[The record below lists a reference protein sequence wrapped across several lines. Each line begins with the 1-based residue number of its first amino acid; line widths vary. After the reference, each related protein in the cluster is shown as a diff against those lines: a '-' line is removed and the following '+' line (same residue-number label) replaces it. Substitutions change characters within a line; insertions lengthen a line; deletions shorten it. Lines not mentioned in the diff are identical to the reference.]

1 LSRGKKEINFFLH
14 GVDTRLQVWY
24 HAGMCN
30 TTHNHEHEH
39 FPCDCHRPEYAYT
52 DSLCPMCEEERERER
67 EARRNGEYAE
77 PSFEDACREA
87 DNQAFADAA
96 GQMSRED
103 WDADND
109 WLASAGWGEM

>member
-1 LSRGKKEINFFLH
+1 MSNAH
-14 GVDTRLQVWY
+14 
-24 HAGMCN
+24 
-30 TTHNHEHEH
+30 HNNEAEH

-67 EARRNGEYAE
+67 EARRNGEDAE
-77 PSFEDACREA
+77 PQYADDAEA

-96 GQMSRED
+96 GQMTRED

>member
-1 LSRGKKEINFFLH
+1 MSRGKEEINFFLH
-14 GVDTRLQVWY
+14 GVDTSPQVWY
-24 HAGMCN
+24 HVGMC
-30 TTHNHEHEH
+30 TTNPNEFEH

-67 EARRNGEYAE
+67 EARRNGEHAE
-77 PSFEDACREA
+77 PSFEDASREA
-87 DNQAFADAA
+87 DNQAFADAC
-96 GQMSRED
+96 GQMTQDD

>member
-1 LSRGKKEINFFLH
+1 M
-14 GVDTRLQVWY
+14 W
-24 HAGMCN
+24 N

-52 DSLCPMCEEERERER
+52 DSLCPMCEENAERER
-67 EARRNGEYAE
+67 EAKRGGEMAE
-77 PSFEDACREA
+77 PEIVTDEEMERLSREA
-87 DNQAFADAA
+87 DNAAFTDAA
-96 GQMSRED
+96 SRMSRED